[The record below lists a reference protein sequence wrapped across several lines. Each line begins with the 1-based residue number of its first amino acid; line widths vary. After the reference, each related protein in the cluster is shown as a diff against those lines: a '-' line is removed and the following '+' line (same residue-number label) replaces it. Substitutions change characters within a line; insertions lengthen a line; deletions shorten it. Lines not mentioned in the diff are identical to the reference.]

1 MEREYRFEVFT
12 DYSSG
17 EKEYVVKYYDFENV
31 IGVGDSIAEAI
42 EDAKGN
48 LDLYLQYCKEQNRCI
63 PEPSIHEES
72 SFSGKVTLRMSR
84 SLHKL
89 VDKKSKEEGISLN
102 AYLNEAIAAYAN
114 MPHNDDLSRELLGE
128 EVRKIVKET
137 FEYKYSNSIDYTAK
151 FNFPN
156 IINTMMSGKGYA

>member
-48 LDLYLQYCKEQNRCI
+48 LDLYLQYCKEQNRSI

-102 AYLNEAIAAYAN
+102 AYLNEAIATYAN
-114 MPHNDDLSRELLGE
+114 MPHNDDLSSELLDE
-128 EVRKIVKET
+128 KVRKIVKET
-137 FEYKYSNSIDYTAK
+137 FEYKYYNNIDDTVKFKFSNIS
-151 FNFPN
+151 
-156 IINTMMSGKGYA
+156 NTIMSGKGYA

>member
-17 EKEYVVKYYDFENV
+17 EREYVVKYYDFENV

-42 EDAKGN
+42 EDANEN
-48 LDLYLQYCKEQNRCI
+48 LDLYLQYCKEQNRSI

-102 AYLNEAIAAYAN
+102 AYLNEAIAAYTN
-114 MPHNDDLSRELLGE
+114 MPHNDDLSSELLDE
-128 EVRKIVKET
+128 KVRKIVKET
-137 FEYKYSNSIDYTAK
+137 FEYTYSDDMDNTAK
-151 FNFPN
+151 FMFSNMTN
-156 IINTMMSGKGYA
+156 AMINRKGYA